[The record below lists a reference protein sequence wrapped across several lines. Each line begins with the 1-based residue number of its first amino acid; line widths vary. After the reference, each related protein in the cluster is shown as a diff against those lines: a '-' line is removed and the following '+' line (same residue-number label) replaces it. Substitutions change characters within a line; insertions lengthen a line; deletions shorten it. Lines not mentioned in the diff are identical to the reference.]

1 MRRAAGCA
9 GGRGRTRATL
19 LVGLAGAVTGLLPPV
34 PALAAPGA
42 TGPADADAT
51 GPVEVTVGRLEPR
64 TVTPGATIEVSG
76 TMVNRSD
83 ETYTGL
89 SVRLQRGEVLADRPA
104 LDDEVADPGE
114 TTSVTGP
121 FLDVPGDLEPGDSL
135 SFTYTTT
142 AEALKLTAE
151 GVYPVLVNV
160 NGIPDGG
167 SAERVGELATW
178 LVAQPAAPV
187 ERTTVAWLW
196 PLTDR
201 PHRNATGAFADDELA
216 AEVAP
221 GGRLDRAVAVLEQ
234 LPRVPGPAPE
244 ATLPAVAVTVAV
256 DPALLEE
263 LSVMAAGP
271 YLVGEEEGTGTA
283 DAADLLER
291 LRAVTADLPVVA
303 LPYAD
308 VDADALVAVGRS
320 AVVTRT
326 LPGTPEGTARQPV
339 DDDGT
344 ADAAPGDP
352 AAGAGG
358 ESGTT
363 DGAVPPGEAEAEP
376 TTGAGAAVVTDVL
389 GVEPRTDLAWPAGG
403 SVQAAT
409 LDVLQS
415 GGARTVVLSSDG
427 LTDGDAAVGADGDP
441 AAARGGSLDTAA
453 GPVATLVADSRM
465 GSAVADAT
473 GSRTGGRLAEQ
484 RYLAELAALTTQLDG
499 AQPQTV
505 LVAPPRVVDPDPDTA
520 AAMIADTLQQ
530 PWLAPASV
538 EQLAAGPEVD
548 AGELAARQSASP
560 LPAEGVEAV
569 AQSAAVRDDFAGA
582 VTGDPATVLAG
593 YDAAIARAS
602 SAEWRGHEE
611 GFAAAT
617 TDLRDTLGRLRD
629 QVTLLAPVN
638 GTYSLASGDAPLVL
652 TVRNDLPFAVDV
664 RLALEARGKV
674 GLTTE
679 DIGVRTLEPLS
690 RTTLQVPA
698 HVQQSGGFA
707 VTARLTTPDGGPLG
721 ETVQMQVKSTAYGTL
736 TLAITIGAA
745 ALLALLFLRRGV
757 RFLLRRRRAAAAE
770 ELPVD
775 GVAGVPPTRS
785 PV

>member
-1 MRRAAGCA
+1 
-9 GGRGRTRATL
+9 
-19 LVGLAGAVTGLLPPV
+19 
-34 PALAAPGA
+34 
-42 TGPADADAT
+42 
-51 GPVEVTVGRLEPR
+51 
-64 TVTPGATIEVSG
+64 
-76 TMVNRSD
+76 
-83 ETYTGL
+83 
-89 SVRLQRGEVLADRPA
+89 
-104 LDDEVADPGE
+104 
-114 TTSVTGP
+114 
-121 FLDVPGDLEPGDSL
+121 
-135 SFTYTTT
+135 
-142 AEALKLTAE
+142 
-151 GVYPVLVNV
+151 
-160 NGIPDGG
+160 
-167 SAERVGELATW
+167 
-178 LVAQPAAPV
+178 
-187 ERTTVAWLW
+187 
-196 PLTDR
+196 
-201 PHRNATGAFADDELA
+201 
-216 AEVAP
+216 
-221 GGRLDRAVAVLEQ
+221 
-234 LPRVPGPAPE
+234 
-244 ATLPAVAVTVAV
+244 VAVTVAV

-271 YLVGEEEGTGTA
+271 YRVGDEEGTGTA

-291 LRAVTADLPVVA
+291 LRTVTADLPVVA

-308 VDADALVAVGRS
+308 VDADALVAAGRS

-326 LPGTPEGTARQPV
+326 LPGTPQGTARQPV

-344 ADAAPGDP
+344 ADAAPTDP
-352 AAGAGG
+352 AAGGG
-358 ESGTT
+358 ADGGP
-363 DGAVPPGEAEAEP
+363 DGAVPPGAEQAQP
-376 TTGAGAAVVTDVL
+376 TTGAGAAVVADVL

-403 SVQAAT
+403 TVQAAT
-409 LDVLQS
+409 LDVLQA

-427 LTDGDAAVGADGDP
+427 LADGDAAAGADGDP

-453 GPVATLVADSRM
+453 GPVAALVADSRL
-465 GSAVADAT
+465 GGAVADAT

-520 AAMIADTLQQ
+520 AAMIAATLQQ

-548 AGELAARQSASP
+548 AGELTPHQSAAP
-560 LPAEGVEAV
+560 LPAEGIEAV

-593 YDAAIARAS
+593 YDAAIARAA
-602 SAEWRGHEE
+602 SAQWRGHEE
-611 GFAAAT
+611 AFLAAT
-617 TDLRDTLGRLRD
+617 TDLRETLGRLRN
-629 QVTLLAPVN
+629 QVTLLAPVD

-664 RLALEARGKV
+664 RLALQARGKV

-679 DIGVRTLEPLS
+679 DIGVQTLQPLS

-757 RFLLRRRRAAAAE
+757 RFLISRRRSAAAE

-775 GVAGVPPTRS
+775 GVTGVPPTRS